1 MSAVARS
8 AQGTPLDGAPLA
20 TTAVVIAVAISFALA
35 LAANGDFARVCAS
48 PRLAFE
54 HPLSSYHRVWT
65 STFSHGS
72 FPHALLNCLA
82 FVPMASALERS
93 IGTTHFAWLFAT
105 FAHAAYALSASA
117 ATALWMALGYRASYE
132 SCAIGMSGVVF
143 ALIVC
148 ETNVNDVE
156 RRSVFG
162 LFTVSSEYYPIALL
176 LFIQLLMPG
185 VSFIGHAGG
194 IAAGWLYVRGYLN
207 FLLLKETHVEY
218 LEKLAI
224 CAPARALASFVP
236 SNADRGA
243 RPNAEAS
250 STAFPAFS
258 TVRAIPTRVSEVTR
272 NAFAGTF
279 PGQGRKLGGDGS
291 TTGEMANL
299 VRVDPRALDTLVEL
313 GFAEHAARRALQECD
328 GDSQRAIELLTESA
342 AHDANSDE
350 IV

>member
-20 TTAVVIAVAISFALA
+20 TTAVVIAVAISFAFA

-148 ETNVNDVE
+148 ETNVNDV
-156 RRSVFG
+156 
-162 LFTVSSEYYPIALL
+162 
-176 LFIQLLMPG
+176 
-185 VSFIGHAGG
+185 
-194 IAAGWLYVRGYLN
+194 
-207 FLLLKETHVEY
+207 
-218 LEKLAI
+218 
-224 CAPARALASFVP
+224 
-236 SNADRGA
+236 
-243 RPNAEAS
+243 
-250 STAFPAFS
+250 
-258 TVRAIPTRVSEVTR
+258 
-272 NAFAGTF
+272 
-279 PGQGRKLGGDGS
+279 
-291 TTGEMANL
+291 
-299 VRVDPRALDTLVEL
+299 
-313 GFAEHAARRALQECD
+313 
-328 GDSQRAIELLTESA
+328 
-342 AHDANSDE
+342 
-350 IV
+350 